1 MGGYVNMYVQLDTE
15 GRITGTAEYNCFPEN
30 TTVIES
36 NFPEEFDFN
45 NQSEYLIIDG
55 KLISC
60 ESNASKLY
68 NNENRLSVPQTIAE
82 QDDAICALYE
92 ENLALKAV
100 SAEQDDAIC
109 YLYESIMEGQENG

>member
-30 TTVIES
+30 TTVIE
-36 NFPEEFDFN
+36 FN

-68 NNENRLSVPQTIAE
+68 NIENRLSVPQTIAE

>member
-1 MGGYVNMYVQLDTE
+1 M
-15 GRITGTAEYNCFPEN
+15 
-30 TTVIES
+30 
-36 NFPEEFDFN
+36 
-45 NQSEYLIIDG
+45 
-55 KLISC
+55 
-60 ESNASKLY
+60 
-68 NNENRLSVPQTIAE
+68 PQTIAE